1 MENVI
6 LTLLAAALLARQ
18 DLSMHEVMYV
28 PSRFPQELP
37 MWIKSFAT
45 FPSATP
51 RKSNVS
57 LVFVSAAISRLSDS
71 IIHLSDLRSQH
82 DLHRCVSHKLQDVEH
97 LRVFHRKL
105 EPLRLVALI
114 SSHYSVFLPFLLS
127 QRIVMKSHFFPNPSL
142 LCSVGLGV
150 FGR

>member
-18 DLSMHEVMYV
+18 VGFAF
-28 PSRFPQELP
+28 R
-37 MWIKSFAT
+37 KSFHVDQIVCNISFRNTAQEQRE
-45 FPSATP
+45 SG
-51 RKSNVS
+51 
-57 LVFVSAAISRLSDS
+57 FVSAANSRLSDS

-82 DLHRCVSHKLQDVEH
+82 DLHRCSSLKLQDVEH

-105 EPLRLVALI
+105 EPLRLVALF
-114 SSHYSVFLPFLLS
+114 SSHYLVFLPFLLS
-127 QRIVMKSHFFPNPSL
+127 QRIVMKSHFFPNTSL